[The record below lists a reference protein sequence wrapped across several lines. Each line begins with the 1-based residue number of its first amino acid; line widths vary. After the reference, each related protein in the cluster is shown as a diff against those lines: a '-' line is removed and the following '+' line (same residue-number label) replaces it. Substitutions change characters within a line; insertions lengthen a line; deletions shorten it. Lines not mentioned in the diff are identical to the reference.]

1 MDFIDLYKKTGFVE
15 FFIII
20 LEAMDFRQ
28 KLNYHNGNESDDA
41 INEFIKL
48 VKNYSQNQ
56 KPSLQDFVFWFET
69 SDLLFIRENK
79 SIDSVKISTIHG
91 AKGLESKIVILI
103 DSGILPAN
111 QNKIFFDDNDNIF
124 FPGKASN
131 ISDNMNEILKN
142 NDQDFDEYLRL
153 LYVAISRAKQK
164 LIICGYSNS
173 KPHEDSWYNICYNS
187 LLNHSDLEEK
197 KLIIKDGIEIND
209 EIKDIYSI
217 LMDDKWADD
226 QYLFEF
232 IKQNEECLNDNYW
245 AGVDIFEII
254 NNIKIEMASFDEE
267 LYLADQNKQMNNSR
281 SLDKIF
287 LKLHQNI
294 YSLNTF
300 NETYRKARPNLNR
313 SIIRLYGI
321 ELSDKT
327 IIITGGTLKLK
338 QKMIGENFDIE
349 LKNLKRVQTYLHKQG
364 IIDRAGLID

>member
-1 MDFIDLYKKTGFVE
+1 MKFMPIFTEPEYCDLWSTCYPE
-15 FFIII
+15 H
-20 LEAMDFRQ
+20 E
-28 KLNYHNGNESDDA
+28 
-41 INEFIKL
+41 INE
-48 VKNYSQNQ
+48 
-56 KPSLQDFVFWFET
+56 
-69 SDLLFIRENK
+69 
-79 SIDSVKISTIHG
+79 
-91 AKGLESKIVILI
+91 
-103 DSGILPAN
+103 
-111 QNKIFFDDNDNIF
+111 
-124 FPGKASN
+124 
-131 ISDNMNEILKN
+131 
-142 NDQDFDEYLRL
+142 
-153 LYVAISRAKQK
+153 
-164 LIICGYSNS
+164 
-173 KPHEDSWYNICYNS
+173 
-187 LLNHSDLEEK
+187 
-197 KLIIKDGIEIND
+197 

-232 IKQNEECLNDNYW
+232 IKQNEECLNENYW
-245 AGVDIFEII
+245 TGVDMFEII

-267 LYLADQNKQMNNSR
+267 LYLADQNKQINNSR

-300 NETYRKARPNLNR
+300 NETYRKARPNLSR

-349 LKNLKRVQTYLHKQG
+349 LKNLKRVQTYLNKQG

>member
-1 MDFIDLYKKTGFVE
+1 MKFIPIFTEPENCELWSTCYPED
-15 FFIII
+15 
-20 LEAMDFRQ
+20 Q
-28 KLNYHNGNESDDA
+28 
-41 INEFIKL
+41 INE
-48 VKNYSQNQ
+48 
-56 KPSLQDFVFWFET
+56 
-69 SDLLFIRENK
+69 
-79 SIDSVKISTIHG
+79 
-91 AKGLESKIVILI
+91 
-103 DSGILPAN
+103 
-111 QNKIFFDDNDNIF
+111 
-124 FPGKASN
+124 
-131 ISDNMNEILKN
+131 
-142 NDQDFDEYLRL
+142 
-153 LYVAISRAKQK
+153 
-164 LIICGYSNS
+164 
-173 KPHEDSWYNICYNS
+173 
-187 LLNHSDLEEK
+187 
-197 KLIIKDGIEIND
+197 

-226 QYLFEF
+226 KYLLEF
-232 IKQNEECLNDNYW
+232 IKQNEECLNENYW
-245 AGVDIFEII
+245 TGVDMFEII

-300 NETYRKARPNLNR
+300 NETYRKARPNLSR

-349 LKNLKRVQTYLHKQG
+349 LKNLKRVKTYLNKQG

>member
-1 MDFIDLYKKTGFVE
+1 MKFMPIFTEPEYCDL
-15 FFIII
+15 
-20 LEAMDFRQ
+20 
-28 KLNYHNGNESDDA
+28 
-41 INEFIKL
+41 
-48 VKNYSQNQ
+48 
-56 KPSLQDFVFWFET
+56 W
-69 SDLLFIRENK
+69 
-79 SIDSVKISTIHG
+79 ST
-91 AKGLESKIVILI
+91 
-103 DSGILPAN
+103 
-111 QNKIFFDDNDNIF
+111 
-124 FPGKASN
+124 
-131 ISDNMNEILKN
+131 
-142 NDQDFDEYLRL
+142 
-153 LYVAISRAKQK
+153 
-164 LIICGYSNS
+164 
-173 KPHEDSWYNICYNS
+173 CYPE
-187 LLNHSDLEEK
+187 H
-197 KLIIKDGIEIND
+197 EINQ

-217 LMDDKWADD
+217 LMDDKWSDD
-226 QYLFEF
+226 KYLLEF

-245 AGVDIFEII
+245 VGVDMFEII

-300 NETYRKARPNLNR
+300 NETYRKARPNLSR

-349 LKNLKRVQTYLHKQG
+349 LKNLKRVQTYLNKQG

>member
-1 MDFIDLYKKTGFVE
+1 MKFMPIFTEPEYCDLWSTCYPE
-15 FFIII
+15 Y
-20 LEAMDFRQ
+20 E
-28 KLNYHNGNESDDA
+28 
-41 INEFIKL
+41 INE
-48 VKNYSQNQ
+48 
-56 KPSLQDFVFWFET
+56 
-69 SDLLFIRENK
+69 
-79 SIDSVKISTIHG
+79 
-91 AKGLESKIVILI
+91 
-103 DSGILPAN
+103 
-111 QNKIFFDDNDNIF
+111 
-124 FPGKASN
+124 
-131 ISDNMNEILKN
+131 
-142 NDQDFDEYLRL
+142 
-153 LYVAISRAKQK
+153 
-164 LIICGYSNS
+164 
-173 KPHEDSWYNICYNS
+173 
-187 LLNHSDLEEK
+187 
-197 KLIIKDGIEIND
+197 

-217 LMDDKWADD
+217 LMDDKWSDD
-226 QYLFEF
+226 KYLLEF

-245 AGVDIFEII
+245 VGVDMFEII

-300 NETYRKARPNLNR
+300 NETYRKARPNLSR

-349 LKNLKRVQTYLHKQG
+349 LKNLKRVQTYLNKQG

>member
-1 MDFIDLYKKTGFVE
+1 MKFMPIFTEPEYCDLWSTCYPE
-15 FFIII
+15 H
-20 LEAMDFRQ
+20 E
-28 KLNYHNGNESDDA
+28 
-41 INEFIKL
+41 INE
-48 VKNYSQNQ
+48 
-56 KPSLQDFVFWFET
+56 
-69 SDLLFIRENK
+69 
-79 SIDSVKISTIHG
+79 
-91 AKGLESKIVILI
+91 
-103 DSGILPAN
+103 
-111 QNKIFFDDNDNIF
+111 
-124 FPGKASN
+124 
-131 ISDNMNEILKN
+131 
-142 NDQDFDEYLRL
+142 
-153 LYVAISRAKQK
+153 
-164 LIICGYSNS
+164 
-173 KPHEDSWYNICYNS
+173 
-187 LLNHSDLEEK
+187 
-197 KLIIKDGIEIND
+197 

-226 QYLFEF
+226 KYLLEF
-232 IKQNEECLNDNYW
+232 IKQNEEFLNDNYW
-245 AGVDIFEII
+245 AGVDMFEII

-300 NETYRKARPNLNR
+300 NETYRKARPNLSR

-349 LKNLKRVQTYLHKQG
+349 LKNLKRVQTYLNKQG

>member
-1 MDFIDLYKKTGFVE
+1 MKFMPIFTEPEYCDLWSTCYPE
-15 FFIII
+15 H
-20 LEAMDFRQ
+20 E
-28 KLNYHNGNESDDA
+28 
-41 INEFIKL
+41 INE
-48 VKNYSQNQ
+48 
-56 KPSLQDFVFWFET
+56 
-69 SDLLFIRENK
+69 
-79 SIDSVKISTIHG
+79 
-91 AKGLESKIVILI
+91 
-103 DSGILPAN
+103 
-111 QNKIFFDDNDNIF
+111 
-124 FPGKASN
+124 
-131 ISDNMNEILKN
+131 
-142 NDQDFDEYLRL
+142 
-153 LYVAISRAKQK
+153 
-164 LIICGYSNS
+164 
-173 KPHEDSWYNICYNS
+173 
-187 LLNHSDLEEK
+187 
-197 KLIIKDGIEIND
+197 

-226 QYLFEF
+226 KYLLEF

-245 AGVDIFEII
+245 AGEDMFEII

-300 NETYRKARPNLNR
+300 NETYRKARPNLSR

-349 LKNLKRVQTYLHKQG
+349 LKNLKRVQTYLNKQG

>member
-1 MDFIDLYKKTGFVE
+1 MKFMPIFTEPEYCDLWSTCYPE
-15 FFIII
+15 H
-20 LEAMDFRQ
+20 E
-28 KLNYHNGNESDDA
+28 
-41 INEFIKL
+41 INE
-48 VKNYSQNQ
+48 
-56 KPSLQDFVFWFET
+56 
-69 SDLLFIRENK
+69 
-79 SIDSVKISTIHG
+79 
-91 AKGLESKIVILI
+91 
-103 DSGILPAN
+103 
-111 QNKIFFDDNDNIF
+111 
-124 FPGKASN
+124 
-131 ISDNMNEILKN
+131 
-142 NDQDFDEYLRL
+142 
-153 LYVAISRAKQK
+153 
-164 LIICGYSNS
+164 
-173 KPHEDSWYNICYNS
+173 
-187 LLNHSDLEEK
+187 
-197 KLIIKDGIEIND
+197 

-217 LMDDKWADD
+217 LMDDKWSDD
-226 QYLFEF
+226 KYLLEF

-245 AGVDIFEII
+245 VGVEMFEII

-300 NETYRKARPNLNR
+300 NETYRKARPNLSR

-349 LKNLKRVQTYLHKQG
+349 LKNLKRVQTYLNKQG

>member
-1 MDFIDLYKKTGFVE
+1 MKFMPIFTEPEYCDLWSTCYPE
-15 FFIII
+15 H
-20 LEAMDFRQ
+20 E
-28 KLNYHNGNESDDA
+28 
-41 INEFIKL
+41 INE
-48 VKNYSQNQ
+48 
-56 KPSLQDFVFWFET
+56 
-69 SDLLFIRENK
+69 
-79 SIDSVKISTIHG
+79 
-91 AKGLESKIVILI
+91 
-103 DSGILPAN
+103 
-111 QNKIFFDDNDNIF
+111 
-124 FPGKASN
+124 
-131 ISDNMNEILKN
+131 
-142 NDQDFDEYLRL
+142 
-153 LYVAISRAKQK
+153 
-164 LIICGYSNS
+164 
-173 KPHEDSWYNICYNS
+173 
-187 LLNHSDLEEK
+187 
-197 KLIIKDGIEIND
+197 

-217 LMDDKWADD
+217 LMDDKWSDD
-226 QYLFEF
+226 KFLLEF

-245 AGVDIFEII
+245 VGVDMFEII

-300 NETYRKARPNLNR
+300 NETYRKARPNLSR

-349 LKNLKRVQTYLHKQG
+349 LKNLKRVQTYLNKQG

>member
-1 MDFIDLYKKTGFVE
+1 MKFMPIFTEPEYCDLWSTCYPE
-15 FFIII
+15 H
-20 LEAMDFRQ
+20 E
-28 KLNYHNGNESDDA
+28 
-41 INEFIKL
+41 INE
-48 VKNYSQNQ
+48 
-56 KPSLQDFVFWFET
+56 
-69 SDLLFIRENK
+69 
-79 SIDSVKISTIHG
+79 
-91 AKGLESKIVILI
+91 
-103 DSGILPAN
+103 
-111 QNKIFFDDNDNIF
+111 
-124 FPGKASN
+124 
-131 ISDNMNEILKN
+131 
-142 NDQDFDEYLRL
+142 
-153 LYVAISRAKQK
+153 
-164 LIICGYSNS
+164 
-173 KPHEDSWYNICYNS
+173 
-187 LLNHSDLEEK
+187 
-197 KLIIKDGIEIND
+197 

-226 QYLFEF
+226 KYLLEF

-245 AGVDIFEII
+245 VGVDMFEII

-300 NETYRKARPNLNR
+300 NETYRKARPNLSR

-349 LKNLKRVQTYLHKQG
+349 LKNLKRVQTYLNKQG

>member
-1 MDFIDLYKKTGFVE
+1 MKFMPIFTEPEYCDLWSTCYPE
-15 FFIII
+15 H
-20 LEAMDFRQ
+20 E
-28 KLNYHNGNESDDA
+28 
-41 INEFIKL
+41 INE
-48 VKNYSQNQ
+48 
-56 KPSLQDFVFWFET
+56 
-69 SDLLFIRENK
+69 
-79 SIDSVKISTIHG
+79 
-91 AKGLESKIVILI
+91 
-103 DSGILPAN
+103 
-111 QNKIFFDDNDNIF
+111 
-124 FPGKASN
+124 
-131 ISDNMNEILKN
+131 
-142 NDQDFDEYLRL
+142 
-153 LYVAISRAKQK
+153 
-164 LIICGYSNS
+164 
-173 KPHEDSWYNICYNS
+173 
-187 LLNHSDLEEK
+187 
-197 KLIIKDGIEIND
+197 

-217 LMDDKWADD
+217 LMDDKWSDD
-226 QYLFEF
+226 KYLLEF

-245 AGVDIFEII
+245 VGVDLFEII

-300 NETYRKARPNLNR
+300 NETYRKARPNLSR

-349 LKNLKRVQTYLHKQG
+349 LKNLKRVQTYLNKQG

>member
-1 MDFIDLYKKTGFVE
+1 MKFMPIFTEPEYCDLWSTCYPE
-15 FFIII
+15 H
-20 LEAMDFRQ
+20 E
-28 KLNYHNGNESDDA
+28 
-41 INEFIKL
+41 INE
-48 VKNYSQNQ
+48 
-56 KPSLQDFVFWFET
+56 
-69 SDLLFIRENK
+69 
-79 SIDSVKISTIHG
+79 
-91 AKGLESKIVILI
+91 
-103 DSGILPAN
+103 
-111 QNKIFFDDNDNIF
+111 
-124 FPGKASN
+124 
-131 ISDNMNEILKN
+131 
-142 NDQDFDEYLRL
+142 
-153 LYVAISRAKQK
+153 
-164 LIICGYSNS
+164 
-173 KPHEDSWYNICYNS
+173 
-187 LLNHSDLEEK
+187 
-197 KLIIKDGIEIND
+197 

-226 QYLFEF
+226 KYLLEF
-232 IKQNEECLNDNYW
+232 IKQNKECLNDNYW
-245 AGVDIFEII
+245 AGVDMFEII

-300 NETYRKARPNLNR
+300 NETYRKARPNLSR

-349 LKNLKRVQTYLHKQG
+349 LKNLKRVQTYLNKQG

>member
-1 MDFIDLYKKTGFVE
+1 MKFMPIFTEPEYCDLWSTCYPE
-15 FFIII
+15 H
-20 LEAMDFRQ
+20 E
-28 KLNYHNGNESDDA
+28 
-41 INEFIKL
+41 INE
-48 VKNYSQNQ
+48 
-56 KPSLQDFVFWFET
+56 
-69 SDLLFIRENK
+69 
-79 SIDSVKISTIHG
+79 
-91 AKGLESKIVILI
+91 
-103 DSGILPAN
+103 
-111 QNKIFFDDNDNIF
+111 
-124 FPGKASN
+124 
-131 ISDNMNEILKN
+131 
-142 NDQDFDEYLRL
+142 
-153 LYVAISRAKQK
+153 
-164 LIICGYSNS
+164 
-173 KPHEDSWYNICYNS
+173 
-187 LLNHSDLEEK
+187 
-197 KLIIKDGIEIND
+197 

-217 LMDDKWADD
+217 LMDDKWSDD
-226 QYLFEF
+226 KYLLEF

-245 AGVDIFEII
+245 TGVEMFEII

-300 NETYRKARPNLNR
+300 NETYRKARPNLSR

-349 LKNLKRVQTYLHKQG
+349 LKNLKRVQSYLNKQG